1 MSRGMSL
8 LEVTIAVALLA
19 GLVVAATGWTTMSA
33 SMSKRLSAEAG
44 WALAA
49 SATLDL
55 IQDDLLCGDPTITPI
70 DERVVV
76 ETGRLIIVT
85 RDALGAC
92 IHTFELD
99 DDVLVFRRHPS
110 NSGQEVRRLLDDV
123 ARFAS
128 QVDDERVLTVTLQ
141 RADDVPIQRSWS
153 LP

>member
-70 DERVVV
+70 EERVVV

-85 RDALGAC
+85 RDELGAC
-92 IHTFELD
+92 THTYELED
-99 DDVLVFRRHPS
+99 DGLVLQRHPS
-110 NSGQEVRRLLDDV
+110 NAVIETRRLLHG
-123 ARFAS
+123 AERFEA
-128 QVDDERVLTVTLQ
+128 QVDEGVLTVTIH
-141 RADDVPIQRSWS
+141 RAGGAQAQRSWRFR
-153 LP
+153 